1 VVLTAITGQPAYRQ
15 IAEDLRQKI
24 ADGTYEVGGSL
35 PSTARLMEIY
45 NVSNT
50 AVRAAVR
57 ELQGSGVLIG
67 QPGKGVYVAALPAPQ
82 AADVGVQL
90 AALTEEVRALAE
102 RVARLESGGRRR

>member
-15 IAEDLRQKI
+15 IADDLRQKI
-24 ADGTYEVGGSL
+24 ADGTYEIGGLL

-67 QPGKGVYVAALPAPQ
+67 QPGKGVYVAARPAAQ
-82 AADVGVQL
+82 TADVGEQL
-90 AALTEEVRALAE
+90 AVLTEEVRALTE
-102 RVARLESGGRRR
+102 RVLRLESGGRRR